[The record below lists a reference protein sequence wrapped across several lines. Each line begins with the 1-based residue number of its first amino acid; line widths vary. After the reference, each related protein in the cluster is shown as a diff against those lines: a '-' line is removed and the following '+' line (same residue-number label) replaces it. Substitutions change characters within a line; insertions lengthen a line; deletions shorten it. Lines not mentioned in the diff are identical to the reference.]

1 MNENLLHREVQDFI
15 NHNLNTDVHAI
26 LLGKK
31 EFPDVDNKEI
41 VEQIESKRKAEKK
54 LPTWFAT
61 DNIYY
66 ANKLNI
72 SQTSSEVTGH
82 YKANLV
88 SGNSLLDLTGGFGI
102 DTYCFSK
109 KIKQVFHIEANEGL
123 SKIAEH
129 NFKQLDV
136 NNVICIAEDGIEYLK
151 TYHGK
156 IDWIYLDP
164 SRRDKDNKKVYFL
177 KDCEPDV
184 TQWLELFFSK
194 ADNILI
200 KTGPLLDISLGIQQL
215 QNVSTVHV
223 LSVDNEVKEILWEL
237 KKGYLKEPLIK
248 TINIEKGEN
257 QIFQFH
263 VSQEKETLVEYSEP
277 LSFLYEPNAA
287 IMKSGAFNLVGKSHG
302 LIKLQEHS
310 HLYTS
315 NELVPF
321 PGRVFKIDR
330 TIPYSKKN
338 IKQLGMKKANV
349 TTRNFPESVIEI
361 RKKTKLKEGGH
372 NFLFFTKN
380 HHNDLI
386 IISAIKTAQL

>member
-1 MNENLLHREVQDFI
+1 MNENLLHRKVQDFI

-31 EFPDVDNKEI
+31 EFTNVDNKEI
-41 VEQIESKRKAEKK
+41 VEQIESKRKARKK

-61 DNIYY
+61 NSIYY

-88 SGNSLLDLTGGFGI
+88 SGNTLLDLTGGFGI

-109 KIKQVFHIEANEGL
+109 KVKQVFHIEANEGL

-129 NFKQLDV
+129 NFKQLGL
-136 NNVICIAEDGIEYLK
+136 NNVICVAEDGIEYLK

-200 KTGPLLDISLGIQQL
+200 KTGPLLDISLGIQRL

-223 LSVDNEVKEILWEL
+223 LSVDNEVKEILSGT
-237 KKGYLKEPLIK
+237 KKGIFERTPHKNDQYR
-248 TINIEKGEN
+248 KGR
-257 QIFQFH
+257 
-263 VSQEKETLVEYSEP
+263 
-277 LSFLYEPNAA
+277 
-287 IMKSGAFNLVGKSHG
+287 KSNFSISCKSR
-302 LIKLQEHS
+302 E
-310 HLYTS
+310 
-315 NELVPF
+315 
-321 PGRVFKIDR
+321 
-330 TIPYSKKN
+330 
-338 IKQLGMKKANV
+338 
-349 TTRNFPESVIEI
+349 RN
-361 RKKTKLKEGGH
+361 TG
-372 NFLFFTKN
+372 
-380 HHNDLI
+380 
-386 IISAIKTAQL
+386 